1 MKDKYDV
8 VIVGNGVA
16 GLFAA
21 LHLPDD
27 KEIAIITKG
36 ELEECDSFLA
46 QGGICVLKNEED
58 YTDFF
63 EDTLRAGH
71 YENDRSAVDLM
82 IRSSQDVIKEL
93 VDYGVDFERQH
104 GEFVFTREGGH
115 TTYRI
120 LHHEDLT
127 GKEITSKLLDA
138 VKQKKNISLFV
149 KTTMVDILEEK
160 NCCYG
165 IILETEE
172 GRLKKY
178 LRIIRYGRVEEL
190 VVCIN
195 ILRTSRS

>member
-71 YENDRSAVDLM
+71 Y
-82 IRSSQDVIKEL
+82 
-93 VDYGVDFERQH
+93 
-104 GEFVFTREGGH
+104 GGH
-115 TTYRI
+115 TR
-120 LHHEDLT
+120 
-127 GKEITSKLLDA
+127 
-138 VKQKKNISLFV
+138 
-149 KTTMVDILEEK
+149 
-160 NCCYG
+160 
-165 IILETEE
+165 
-172 GRLKKY
+172 R
-178 LRIIRYGRVEEL
+178 EEL
-190 VVCIN
+190 LLWCN
-195 ILRTSRS
+195 P